1 MKLGVAWPAIDA
13 VVAITE
19 WESAINPTRQ
29 DRVSRSVRAAH
40 ALGVNLADG
49 PVKIGALRRPG

>member
-1 MKLGVAWPAIDA
+1 MKLGVALPAIDA

-19 WESAINPTRQ
+19 WESAINPTRR

-40 ALGVNLADG
+40 ALGVN
-49 PVKIGALRRPG
+49 